1 MDHKFEDFLD
11 VKKTEISIFANVEDN
26 VPKSMPLEYWLLN
39 TIKPQDED
47 LKQKALEVYGKI
59 EERKA
64 AENKKYHMYQY

>member
-47 LKQKALEVYGKI
+47 LKQKASVL
-59 EERKA
+59 RLFL
-64 AENKKYHMYQY
+64 